1 MRLLNSLTRE
11 LVSNIIVLA
20 VDMTDGPGTAAKGLP
35 LNRGIQEGTEVVAV
49 AAPMSQHEHHN

>member
-1 MRLLNSLTRE
+1 MRLLKGLTRE

-35 LNRGIQEGTEVVAV
+35 LNRGIPEEGHGGGCGGSPNCPA
-49 AAPMSQHEHHN
+49 